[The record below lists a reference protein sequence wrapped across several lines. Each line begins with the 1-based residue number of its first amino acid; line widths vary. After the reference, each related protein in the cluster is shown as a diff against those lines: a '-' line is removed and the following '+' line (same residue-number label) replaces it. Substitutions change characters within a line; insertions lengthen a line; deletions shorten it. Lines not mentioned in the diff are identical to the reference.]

1 MTMPLGGLA
10 AIADRYDGFI
20 LDIWGVLHDGVAAYP
35 GTIATL
41 RALKAAGKRVLLLS
55 NAPRRAGPVA
65 GQVARLGIEPPLYD
79 HLLSSGEAVHR
90 ALAERRDPAFAT
102 LGRRFALLGPA
113 GDLDLV
119 DGLDY
124 RASRSAEADFILN
137 IGPLNPEATLDDYR
151 ILLEEGCRRGLPMI
165 CANPDLVVV
174 GHGRNVLC
182 AGSYAARYEELGG
195 SVVRRGKPDP
205 AIYAEAL
212 ALLGTAP
219 GRTLCVGD
227 GMPTDIRGAAVAGL
241 DAVLVAGGIH
251 AAELGWPPQ
260 AAVLEALVQRY
271 GARPMAVMARFVW

>member
-1 MTMPLGGLA
+1 MTTPLEGLA
-10 AIADRYDGFI
+10 PIAGRYDGFI

-35 GTIATL
+35 RALAAL

-55 NAPRRAGPVA
+55 NAPRRAALIA
-65 GQVARLGIEPPLYD
+65 GQVARLGIGPALYD

-90 ALAERRDPAFAT
+90 GLADRRDPAFAA

-113 GDLDLV
+113 GHLDLV
-119 DGLDY
+119 EGLDY
-124 RASRSAEADFILN
+124 RAAAPAEADFILN
-137 IGPLNPEATLDDYR
+137 VGPLDPEATLDDYR
-151 ILLEEGCRRGLPMI
+151 ALLEECRRRDIPMI

-182 AGSYAARYEELGG
+182 AGSYAALYEELGG
-195 SVVRRGKPDP
+195 TVVRRGKPDP

-219 GRTLCVGD
+219 ARTLCVGD
-227 GMPTDIRGAAVAGL
+227 GFPTDIRGAATAGL

-251 AAELGWPPQ
+251 AAELGWPPEP
-260 AAVLEALVQRY
+260 AALTALVGRY
-271 GARPMAVMARFVW
+271 SARPMAAMAQFMW